1 MANLQSFKKCA
12 VGQIIAHNCRTE
24 KSKTRRFSNE
34 NIDKEKT
41 KNNYAISKKGEP
53 LGRAKYEKIL
63 SRSDVYVPNRKDLNS
78 MCSICITL
86 PKDYDGDKTRFFCD
100 CKTALDKMIGGSDF
114 CVAAVVHEDEKTP
127 HLHYMFVPVV
137 PNKDKSRKGA
147 KSYGFDYKVS
157 SKELCTM
164 TFLRM
169 LHPTLERELRARQP
183 DKTINL
189 VTGELRDRK
198 NLPIRELQARGR
210 AERLEKAEKAL
221 SAKEKEVNQ
230 REQAAEIRLQKAE
243 KTLSADTKSLQRQI
257 MQAKEQDRLNGQETA
272 FIKAFYRFLENE
284 CGVKDW
290 QRQQH
295 YCNRF
300 REYAKEEKQHQ
311 IEQEHSRNRNRGDRN
326 R

>member
-41 KNNYAISKKGEP
+41 KNNYFIARHGESFGRSKYDE
-53 LGRAKYEKIL
+53 IL
-63 SRSDVYVPNRKDLNS
+63 SRSDVFVPSRKDLNT
-78 MCSICITL
+78 MCSICVTL

-100 CKTALDKMIGGSDF
+100 CKMALDKIIVGSQF
-114 CVAAVVHEDEKTP
+114 CIAAVVHEDEKTP

-137 PNKDKSRKGA
+137 RNKDKERNGA
-147 KSYGFDYKVS
+147 KAYGYDYKVS
-157 SKELCTM
+157 SKALCTRQ
-164 TFLRM
+164 FLRI
-169 LHPTLERELRARQP
+169 LHPMLERELRARQP
-183 DKTINL
+183 DKTINI
-189 VTGELRDRK
+189 VTGELRERK

-210 AERLEKAEKAL
+210 AERLEKAEKTL

-290 QRQQH
+290 RAQQR

-300 REYAKEEKQHQ
+300 QEYAKAEKQHQ
-311 IEQEHSRNRNRGDRN
+311 QEQERGHNRNRGRDR
-326 R
+326 